1 MSAIIDAVIRRK
13 ENSLDGLKY
22 SASGDPWGQCPAS
35 RKCKDKFGDGSCDR
49 ECMEP
54 ECLRDGLDCLKDR
67 SHCNPGHIPYCS
79 NHYANSQCD
88 KGCDSAPCGWDG
100 SDCFAH
106 QSPLWAKGT
115 LVVHTRIAQKGG
127 AFTNTTLLWALSVL
141 LRTPLKLRGSA
152 PLAANRKLFDFDPQ
166 QLVDLLAQTVPADS
180 DGSLLFL
187 QVDNR
192 PCSRQ
197 PSTCFPHATEAAS
210 FLRAVMLLRP
220 ASYPALPE
228 LKSVIAIR
236 GVQDEIGSR
245 EEETRREEV
254 KEPTPSWLWAV
265 VAMAAALLLALA
277 LVVFLVMRRVRQQR
291 REREGGGQGG
301 PQVRH
306 RYAATDNSEVKSKAW
321 TAHGAT
327 QQEPRVR
334 SGGQKDKMG
343 LRKKKKAK
351 EAEKKRR
358 REPLGE
364 DAIRMRPLRRDQDV
378 ASDTDFTQS
387 SMEDISV
394 RCGGRQEDT
403 SICDHRDQ
411 ELKHYRV
418 GGSQP
423 RRPAPSSSRGWERN
437 AMPPPLLS
445 PPQQSAEW
453 CGPDGSVV
461 LIRAVRSGLDRVVLE
476 LLRAGVPVNN
486 TDHTGRSA
494 LHWACSVNHLS
505 LTRTLVRY
513 GAAVDL
519 QDNKGETPLFLSAFY
534 GCYDTARLL
543 LLHGANLELHDRRGR
558 RPADVA
564 REGLHHQVLE
574 LLLAHQIQRVPATVD
589 SANEMLWEERALMY
603 SPWVGTQGLPGR
615 SASFSGMVASRD
627 VTPPPQSNWSMGGV
641 PYPAPQNWRPQL
653 NQSAT
658 ALVPPRVMGRSPRP
672 ISTLQEVTSED
683 EDRERQQEVP
693 RAVTPHFLS
702 PQPAPR
708 QRSFSCTQHA
718 LQRRSSAHQ
727 LEPNYLIVTDRV
739 ASEHTERATMS
750 HPVDSDP
757 DPNRQPAANA
767 DESSG
772 GEQAV
777 VRASNLEPK
786 SRGERSHSNAD
797 ATQTAL

>member
-1 MSAIIDAVIRRK
+1 MMWTLHVF
-13 ENSLDGLKY
+13 LLGL
-22 SASGDPWGQCPAS
+22 SCTSQVASSDPWGQCPAS
-35 RKCKDKFGDGSCDR
+35 RKCKDKFRDGSCDR

-54 ECLRDGLDCLKDR
+54 ECLRDGMDCLKDR
-67 SHCNPGHIPYCS
+67 GRCNPGHIPYCR

-88 KGCDSAPCGWDG
+88 KGCDSAACGWDG
-100 SDCFAH
+100 GDCSAQ
-106 QSPLWAKGT
+106 QSALWAKGT
-115 LVVHTRIAQKGG
+115 LVVHTAIPHKGG
-127 AFTNTTLLWALSVL
+127 NFANTSLLWALSVL
-141 LRTPLKLRGSA
+141 LRTPLALRGFA
-152 PLAANRKLFDFDPQ
+152 PLGIGRSLFDFDPQ
-166 QLVDLLAQTVPADS
+166 QLVDLLAKTSAGDS
-180 DGSLLFL
+180 NGSLVFL

-197 PSTCFPHATEAAS
+197 PYTCFPHATEAAS
-210 FLRAVMLLRP
+210 FLRAATSRRSTAYL
-220 ASYPALPE
+220 ALPD
-228 LKSVIAIR
+228 LKAIIAIR

-245 EEETRREEV
+245 DEQEGEGTKKQEV
-254 KEPTPSWLWAV
+254 EEPTPAWLWAV
-265 VAMAAALLLALA
+265 VAIATSMLLALA
-277 LVVFLVMRRVRQQR
+277 LVIFLVVRRVRRQR
-291 REREGGGQGG
+291 RQREGGGPAGG
-301 PQVRH
+301 GQRVSH
-306 RYAATDNSEVKSKAW
+306 RSTSTNGKPKGW
-321 TAHGAT
+321 TPNAT
-327 QQEPRVR
+327 QQEARGRP
-334 SGGQKDKMG
+334 GQDRDKDKTG

-364 DAIRMRPLRRDQDV
+364 DAIRMRPLKRDQDL
-378 ASDTDFTQS
+378 ASDTDVTQS
-387 SMEDISV
+387 SLEDV
-394 RCGGRQEDT
+394 RTCGRQED
-403 SICDHRDQ
+403 I
-411 ELKHYRV
+411 KHCRT

-423 RRPAPSSSRGWERN
+423 RRPLPTSSRGWDRN

-476 LLRAGVPVNN
+476 LLRAGVSVNN

-505 LTRTLVRY
+505 LTRTLIRY

-558 RPADVA
+558 RPIAVA

-574 LLLAHQIQRVPATVD
+574 LLLAHQIQREPSTVD
-589 SANEMLWEERALMY
+589 AASDMLWEERALMY
-603 SPWVGTQGLPGR
+603 SPWVGTQGR
-615 SASFSGMVASRD
+615 SASFSGIMAHRD
-627 VTPPPQSNWSMGGV
+627 MTSPQSNWSMGGV
-641 PYPAPQNWRPQL
+641 QYPSPQNWRPQL

-683 EDRERQQEVP
+683 EDRERQQEAP

-718 LQRRSSAHQ
+718 LQRRSSSHQ
-727 LEPNYLIVTDRV
+727 MEPNYVIVTERTANEHIERVIVSPPPEPLTQSDRQTLMNGGRSDV
-739 ASEHTERATMS
+739 SGRA
-750 HPVDSDP
+750 
-757 DPNRQPAANA
+757 
-767 DESSG
+767 
-772 GEQAV
+772 EQANV
-777 VRASNLEPK
+777 STSGPEPK
-786 SRGERSHSNAD
+786 SRGERSNNATD

>member
-1 MSAIIDAVIRRK
+1 MSTLHFFI
-13 ENSLDGLKY
+13 LLGL
-22 SASGDPWGQCPAS
+22 SCTRQVVSNDPWGQCPAS

-54 ECLRDGLDCLKDR
+54 ECLRDGMDCLKDKG
-67 SHCNPGHIPYCS
+67 HCNPGHIPYCR
-79 NHYANSQCD
+79 NHYANAQCD
-88 KGCDSAPCGWDG
+88 KGCDSAACGWDG
-100 SDCFAH
+100 GDCSAH
-106 QSPLWAKGT
+106 QSTLWAKGT
-115 LVVHTRIAQKGG
+115 LVVHAAIPHKGG
-127 AFTNTTLLWALSVL
+127 AFTFTNTSLLWALTVV
-141 LRTPLKLRGSA
+141 LRTPLALRGSA
-152 PLAANRKLFDFDPQ
+152 PLSADRSLFDFDPQ
-166 QLVDLLAQTVPADS
+166 QLVDLLAKKSAGDAN
-180 DGSLLFL
+180 GSLIFL

-210 FLRAVMLLRP
+210 FMRAVMSRRTT
-220 ASYPALPE
+220 ASSALPE
-228 LKSVIAIR
+228 LKPVIAIR

-245 EEETRREEV
+245 DEQEGEGTRKQDV
-254 KEPTPSWLWAV
+254 KEPTPAWLWAV
-265 VAMAAALLLALA
+265 VAISTGLLLALA
-277 LVVFLVMRRVRQQR
+277 MVVFLVVRRVRQQR
-291 REREGGGQGG
+291 RQREGNGQVAGGQR
-301 PQVRH
+301 VSH
-306 RYAATDNSEVKSKAW
+306 RSTTTDGKPKW
-321 TAHGAT
+321 TPTAT
-327 QQEPRVR
+327 QQEARGRPAREKD
-334 SGGQKDKMG
+334 KDKMG

-364 DAIRMRPLRRDQDV
+364 DAMRMRPLKRDQDM

-387 SMEDISV
+387 SVEDV
-394 RCGGRQEDT
+394 RMVGRQED
-403 SICDHRDQ
+403 I
-411 ELKHYRV
+411 KHYRA

-423 RRPAPSSSRGWERN
+423 RRPPPASSLGWDPN

-476 LLRAGVPVNN
+476 LLRAGVSVNN

-505 LTRTLVRY
+505 LTRTLIRY

-534 GCYDTARLL
+534 GCYDTSRLL

-558 RPADVA
+558 HPVDVA

-574 LLLAHQIQRVPATVD
+574 LLLAHQIQRGPTTVD
-589 SANEMLWEERALMY
+589 AANDMLWEERALMY
-603 SPWVGTQGLPGR
+603 SPWVGTQGR
-615 SASFSGMVASRD
+615 SASFSGIVAHRD
-627 VTPPPQSNWSMGGV
+627 MTSSPQSNWSMGSV
-641 PYPAPQNWRPQL
+641 QYPSPQNWRPQL

-683 EDRERQQEVP
+683 EDRERQQEAP

-718 LQRRSSAHQ
+718 LQRRSSSHQ
-727 LEPNYLIVTDRV
+727 LEPNYLIVTERTANEHIERV
-739 ASEHTERATMS
+739 IVSPPPEPATQTI
-750 HPVDSDP
+750 V
-757 DPNRQPAANA
+757 N
-767 DESSG
+767 G
-772 GEQAV
+772 GSNDGGGRVEQANV
-777 VRASNLEPK
+777 SAPGSEPK
-786 SRGERSHSNAD
+786 SRAERSNNAND